1 MSDKADSRRA
11 AAVSEALPTL
21 GVGAVV
27 ALMGIRGF
35 TATKSIPRF
44 AIESIQLSLAS
55 LSSFDLR
62 SHSLVNIVCP
72 TRLPTIQ
79 LAGRSGLRHPVRRG
93 RLPHPGPGHQRLW
106 PHHRPRY
113 RPHAHAR
120 LLWLF
125 LTGTTRISHTR
136 THSTAHAHAATS
148 LTLAGVM
155 GSRFARTRKLY
166 PAGVL
171 AAVGAG
177 SSAWHGYS
185 VFVRVEHQVADALHS
200 AKETGKHEVEKI
212 ERKLSGKD

>member
-1 MSDKADSRRA
+1 M
-11 AAVSEALPTL
+11 SEALPTF

-35 TATKSIPRF
+35 TATKSIP
-44 AIESIQLSLAS
+44 SL
-55 LSSFDLR
+55 
-62 SHSLVNIVCP
+62 
-72 TRLPTIQ
+72 
-79 LAGRSGLRHPVRRG
+79 LAGLGFGTLFGVGGYLIQDPATSASG
-93 RLPHPGPGHQRLW
+93 
-106 PHHRPRY
+106 
-113 RPHAHAR
+113 
-120 LLWLF
+120 
-125 LTGTTRISHTR
+125 R
-136 THSTAHAHAATS
+136 TIALATS